1 MTILD
6 RTLSKDLKDVVTED
20 KREKATETVSQ
31 EVEVGDENS
40 RGEKREAANNTR
52 AAIALTGIV
61 LAALGIMFLVMFFIL
76 IGMKENPLY
85 SGITSIVRETTGAA
99 FAAGAS
105 LITFAALDG
114 IIYSNYFWLAKSER
128 IRES

>member
-6 RTLSKDLKDVVTED
+6 RTMSEDLEDVVTED
-20 KREKATETVSQ
+20 KRE
-31 EVEVGDENS
+31 VEVGDENS
-40 RGEKREAANNTR
+40 NSAKKEAADNTR

-76 IGMKENPLY
+76 LGMGENPLY
-85 SGITSIVRETTGAA
+85 SGITSIVREITGAA

-114 IIYSNYFWLAKSER
+114 IIYSNYSWFAKSKR
-128 IRES
+128 IRESSEEMV